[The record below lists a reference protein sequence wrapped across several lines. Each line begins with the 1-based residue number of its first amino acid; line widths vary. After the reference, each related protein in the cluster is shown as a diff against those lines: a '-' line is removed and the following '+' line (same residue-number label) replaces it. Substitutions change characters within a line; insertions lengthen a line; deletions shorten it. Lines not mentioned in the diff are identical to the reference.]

1 MKANLEN
8 RDYPFDVTSA
18 SLKNKTVTVS
28 LMLLVRALLV
38 VGENQTQRLLLSGD
52 ASGAACVI
60 QRVSDGELL
69 IAPRSQLL
77 LLSAEKRFVSA
88 ALAVLP
94 YFELSY

>member
-1 MKANLEN
+1 M
-8 RDYPFDVTSA
+8 
-18 SLKNKTVTVS
+18 
-28 LMLLVRALLV
+28 LV
-38 VGENQTQRLLLSGD
+38 VEKNQTQRLLRYALVSGD

-77 LLSAEKRFVSA
+77 LLSAENRFVSA

-94 YFELSY
+94 HFELSY